1 MALTISLARRYVAE
15 HQVQG
20 SISSRSVTVATGIGL
35 GYPLTGI
42 IAVIPSGPDERAP
55 KTPFDSKGATLLGL
69 GGSSFGTA
77 ISGAVIATHAGSDHH
92 ATGTGINL
100 SFEIGTAL
108 CLVVLVSLLVNAGVK
123 RSHRANV
130 KRAG

>member
-69 GGSSFGTA
+69 GL
-77 ISGAVIATHAGSDHH
+77 GALLL
-92 ATGTGINL
+92 GINEGPHWGCASLGTLGVLGL
-100 SFEIGTAL
+100 SAQVPRE
-108 CLVVLVSLLVNAGVK
+108 S
-123 RSHRANV
+123 